1 MSAQAGE
8 PLFFVRQAPEL
19 KDVLSGV
26 QAETLQRKECRKQR
40 EGDASVGRYSI
51 TGFVLQPAPD
61 CLKGHTGRGFKQA
74 AHQVLDN
81 EISS

>member
-1 MSAQAGE
+1 M
-8 PLFFVRQAPEL
+8 F
-19 KDVLSGV
+19 
-26 QAETLQRKECRKQR
+26 
-40 EGDASVGRYSI
+40 VGRYSI
-51 TGFVLQPAPD
+51 TGFVFQPAPD